1 MKNLLRFE
9 HWMIQR
15 CRFDRMSNNLF
26 WLAAALLPF
35 ILALMGW
42 LLHLRERE
50 GIEYLVHRDLGF
62 TGSAAEVYHRKDGM
76 YFRPLRSQLLVNFQP
91 ISKSARLAENDR
103 IVIGQTIFQ
112 AKELESWT
120 PHLRAVGYYLT
131 ERELSAGAAFG
142 RSIHPE
148 EANQWKVNDVIV
160 QDTDF
165 EPVHFKLLA
174 EKDNQYRLVNLGKK
188 GVFVPAA
195 PPVDG
200 KRKKNAPE
208 WTHVMTDTIVQAGQ
222 RIKIENTIL
231 ELTPIPSREALAL
244 TIVRGA
250 QPVLTLSRDAANVIG
265 GVSLFPK
272 EYIPDYLVDE
282 RFLEYARQSIEA
294 GLFGLDDP
302 ATRKGAP
309 KLRIRG
315 FDAAGKLVQAQFEKL
330 TPKEKLLLHQIFR
343 FREAQGQALRWKRPF
358 NREGDDPYLFYPE
371 QTENFIIS
379 EKTNTV
385 KNMYTYAAHLT
396 NPHIIAQEI
405 ATTRGEI
412 FDRNQFSYPRL
423 VAQSKG
429 VPVAEMLLVP
439 SDDSRTVQTFNTQ
452 KAADN
457 SVYVASGYQ
466 FPDGSSVMN
475 AHGIAHYTA
484 KGKQDTLRDGQEFT
498 SGQYVFRYVATGKG
512 VLAQNIPDGKA
523 SKRDYPLGSR
533 LAHIIGFSF
542 ARSQF
547 KGGLEKVFDKA
558 LLGAEKQ
565 QAWWSLRRATER
577 APGNNLVLTLDD
589 DMQRVV
595 SAELDKKLTELNA
608 RYRTNQFKG
617 AAIMMNKDGEVL
629 ASASLPSYNPNDLR
643 SIFAAMQ
650 ESSEDHWNSSYINRA
665 THKSYPPGSTMKV
678 IMSSIA
684 LDNKTQFLLP
694 TGDGQYFINNNGSPF
709 ACTGHL
715 DSFHGVSFGKYGI
728 PDFRGSAAH
737 GQLTLDTALTKS
749 CNNTFAFLALSAG
762 LETIQKY
769 AERFGFNRSFDFL
782 PYELF
787 KDDPQIVA
795 GVKRDAL
802 DPLASLRS
810 QVPTPKEPLKLP
822 QLGRMGIGQWEIL
835 ATPLQM
841 ATVAMTVGN
850 LGMRPYP
857 HLLAGIED
865 LKGGKTRWFPL
876 PPKTEVFSK
885 SVMAE
890 MFPMMQ
896 HVVQQGSATR
906 ITRSTIPYYTL
917 KDHVAGKTGTAEVE
931 DQGGKKYNVIWFISF
946 APVENPQVALAI
958 VIEKGPVIS
967 GEAVD
972 VARGIWEKAI
982 LLFPEL
988 FAASPTVVPQ
998 TPPNP
1003 A

>member
-1 MKNLLRFE
+1 MKYLLRLE
-9 HWMIQR
+9 HWIIQR

-26 WLAAALLPF
+26 WLAAALLPC

-42 LLHLRERE
+42 LLHLHERE
-50 GIEYLVHRDLGF
+50 GVEYLVDRDLGF
-62 TGSAAEVYHRKDGM
+62 VGRTAEIYRHEDGV
-76 YFRPLRSQLLVNFQP
+76 YFRPLRSQLLVNFKSV
-91 ISKSARLAENDR
+91 SKSVKLAENDQL
-103 IVIGQTIFQ
+103 VIGRTIFQ

-120 PHLRAVGYYLT
+120 PHLRTIGYYLT
-131 ERELSAGAAFG
+131 ERDLSGGASFG

-148 EANQWKVNDVIV
+148 EANGWKTNDVVV

-165 EPVHFKLLA
+165 EPVHFKLFA
-174 EKDNQYRLVNLGKK
+174 AGENQYRLVNIGQK
-188 GVFVPAA
+188 GVFIPAVA
-195 PPVDG
+195 PADG
-200 KRKKNAPE
+200 KKRKANAPE
-208 WTHVMTDTIVQAGQ
+208 WTQVMSETTVQAGQ
-222 RIKIENTIL
+222 RIKVENTIL

-250 QPVLTLSRDAANVIG
+250 QPILTLARNEANVIG

-272 EYIPDYLVDE
+272 DYIPDYLVDE
-282 RFLEYARQSIEA
+282 RFLEYTRQAIEA

-309 KLRIRG
+309 QLRIRG
-315 FDAAGKLVQAQFEKL
+315 FDAAGKLVSAEFEKL
-330 TPKEKLLLHQIFR
+330 TDKQKFLLHQIFR
-343 FREAQGQALRWKRPF
+343 FRETPGQALRWKRPF
-358 NREGDDPYLFYPE
+358 NREGDDPYLFYPN

-385 KNMYTYAAHLT
+385 KNIYTYAANLT
-396 NPHIIAQEI
+396 NPHIIAEEL

-423 VAQSKG
+423 VAQSG
-429 VPVAEMLLVP
+429 GAAVAELLLVP
-439 SDDSRTVQTFNTQ
+439 SDDPRTAQTFNTQ
-452 KAADN
+452 KEPDTA
-457 SVYVASGYQ
+457 VYVANRYQ
-466 FPDGSSVMN
+466 FSDGASVVN
-475 AHGIAHYTA
+475 EHGVIRYAA
-484 KGKQDTLRDGQEFT
+484 NGKQATLKDGQEFA
-498 SGQYVFRYVATGKG
+498 SGRYVFRFAANDQGALAKNTDKG
-512 VLAQNIPDGKA
+512 
-523 SKRDYPLGSR
+523 RYYPLGSR
-533 LAHIIGFSF
+533 LAHIIGYSF

-547 KGGLEKVFDKA
+547 KGQLEKVFDNV
-558 LLGAEKQ
+558 LLGQEKRPP
-565 QAWWSLRRATER
+565 WWSLRRSAER
-577 APGNNLVLTLDD
+577 TPGNNLILTLDD
-589 DMQRVV
+589 DTQRVV
-595 SAELDKKLTELNA
+595 TAELSKKLTELNT
-608 RYRTNQFKG
+608 RFKTNQFKG
-617 AAIMMNKDGEVL
+617 AALLMNKEGEVL

-650 ESSEDHWNSSYINRA
+650 ESSEDHWNSAYINRA

-684 LDNKTQFLLP
+684 LDNKAQFLLP
-694 TGDGQYFINNNGSPF
+694 IGDGQYFINDSGRPF
-709 ACTGHL
+709 SCTGYL
-715 DSFHGVSFGKYGI
+715 DSFRGVSFGKYGI
-728 PDFRGSAAH
+728 PDFRGSGAH

-749 CNNTFAFLALSAG
+749 CNNTFAFIALSAG

-782 PYELF
+782 PYEMF
-787 KDDPQIVA
+787 KDDPQIVG

-810 QVPTPKEPLKLP
+810 QVPTPKEPLKP
-822 QLGRMGIGQWEIL
+822 TQLGRIGIGQWEVL

-850 LGMRPYP
+850 LGMRPFP

-865 LKGGKTRWFPL
+865 LKSQKIRWFPL

-885 SVMAE
+885 EVMAE
-890 MFPMMQ
+890 LFPMMH
-896 HVVQQGSATR
+896 HVVLQGSATR
-906 ITRSTIPYYTL
+906 ITRSTIQYYPL
-917 KDHVAGKTGTAEVE
+917 KEQVAGKTGTAEVE
-931 DQGGKKYNVIWFISF
+931 DQSGKKYNVIWFISF
-946 APVENPQVALAI
+946 APIENPQLALAI

-967 GEAVD
+967 GETVD

-988 FAASPTVVPQ
+988 FPTPKAPEPP
-998 TPPNP
+998 TSPNP

>member
-1 MKNLLRFE
+1 MKYLLRIE

-35 ILALMGW
+35 IFALMGW
-42 LLHLRERE
+42 LLHLHERE
-50 GIEYLVHRDLGF
+50 GIEYLVDRNLGF
-62 TGSAAEVYHRKDGM
+62 TRRAAEIYRHEDGI
-76 YFRPLRSQLLVNFQP
+76 YFRPLRSQLLVNFKAV
-91 ISKSARLAENDR
+91 SKSVKLAENDQL
-103 IVIGQTIFQ
+103 VIGRTIFQ

-120 PHLRAVGYYLT
+120 PHLRTIGYYLT
-131 ERELSAGAAFG
+131 ERDLSGGASFG

-148 EANQWKVNDVIV
+148 EANAWKTNDVVV

-165 EPVHFKLLA
+165 EPVHFKLFA
-174 EKDNQYRLVNLGKK
+174 AGEQQYRLVNLGQK
-188 GVFVPAA
+188 GVFIPAA
-195 PPVDG
+195 PPADG
-200 KRKKNAPE
+200 KKRKSKAPE
-208 WTHVMTDTIVQAGQ
+208 WTQIMTETMVQAGQ
-222 RIKIENTIL
+222 RIKIEHTIL
-231 ELTPIPSREALAL
+231 ELVPVPEREALKLA
-244 TIVRGA
+244 IVRGA
-250 QPVLTLSRDAANVIG
+250 QPVLTLSRNDANVIG

-282 RFLEYARQSIEA
+282 RFLEYARQAIEA

-302 ATRKGAP
+302 ATRNGDP
-309 KLRIRG
+309 QLRIRG
-315 FDAAGKLVQAQFEKL
+315 FDAEGKLATAEFEKL
-330 TPKEKLLLHQIFR
+330 TDKQKFLLHQIFR
-343 FREAQGQALRWKRPF
+343 FRETQGQALRWKRPF
-358 NREGDDPYLFYPE
+358 NREGDDPYRFYPD

-385 KNMYTYAAHLT
+385 TNMYTYAAHLT
-396 NPHIIAQEI
+396 NPHIIAEEL

-423 VAQSKG
+423 IAHFKG
-429 VPVAEMLLVP
+429 AAVAELLLVP
-439 SDDSRTVQTFNTQ
+439 ADDPRAAQAFDSRKEPDT
-452 KAADN
+452 
-457 SVYVASGYQ
+457 SVYVASRYQ
-466 FPDGSSVMN
+466 FSDGASVVN
-475 AHGIAHYTA
+475 EHGVIRYAA
-484 KGKQDTLRDGQEFT
+484 NGKQATLKDGQEFA
-498 SGQYVFRYVATGKG
+498 SGRYVFRLAANDQGALAKNTDKG
-512 VLAQNIPDGKA
+512 
-523 SKRDYPLGSR
+523 RYYPLGSR
-533 LAHIIGFSF
+533 LAHIIGYSF

-547 KGGLEKVFDKA
+547 KGQLEKVFDRV
-558 LLGAEKQ
+558 LLGQEKRPR
-565 QAWWSLRRATER
+565 WWSLRRVVER
-577 APGNNLVLTLDD
+577 TPGNNLILTLDD

-595 SAELDKKLTELNA
+595 SAELAKKLKELNA
-608 RYRTNQFKG
+608 RFKTDQFKG
-617 AAIMMNKDGEVL
+617 AALLMNKEGEVL

-678 IMSSIA
+678 IMSAIA
-684 LDNKTQFLLP
+684 LDNKAQFLLP

-709 ACTGHL
+709 SCTGYL
-715 DSFHGVSFGKYGI
+715 DSFRGVSFGKYGI
-728 PDFRGSAAH
+728 PDFRGSGAH

-749 CNNTFAFLALSAG
+749 CNNTFAFIALSAG

-787 KDDPQIVA
+787 KDDPQIVG

-810 QVPTPKEPLKLP
+810 QVPTPKEELKLT
-822 QLGRMGIGQWEIL
+822 QLGRIGIGQWEVL

-850 LGMRPYP
+850 FGMRPFP

-865 LKGGKTRWFPL
+865 LKERNIRWFPL

-885 SVMAE
+885 EVMAE
-890 MFPMMQ
+890 MFPMMH
-896 HVVQQGSATR
+896 HVVLQGSATR
-906 ITRSTIPYYTL
+906 ITRSTIQYYPL
-917 KDHVAGKTGTAEVE
+917 KEQVAGKTGTAEVE
-931 DQGGKKYNVIWFISF
+931 DQSGKKYNVIWFISF
-946 APVENPQVALAI
+946 APIENPQLALAI
-958 VIEKGPVIS
+958 VIERGPVIS
-967 GEAVD
+967 GETVD

-988 FAASPTVVPQ
+988 FPTPKAPETQ